1 MEYLYI
7 GIATLN
13 IFVGLLIISRVKGEQ
28 LR

>member
-28 LR
+28 LH